1 MLHRAKACLIAC
13 AVVALAGWSDGSRQ
27 PAAAVET
34 IERWIEP
41 RLGIELVAIPPGEFD
56 MGSPP
61 GEPMREVQE
70 RQHRVRLTKG
80 FSLTRYEVTQD
91 LWIRIMGSNPSRFRE
106 CGPRCPVERVSFAQI
121 SVFLTRVN
129 AHAAEPGFRLPT
141 EAEWEYACRA
151 GGTAAFGARAT
162 IDPDDANYNSEYP
175 MPGGRKATGRGRT
188 VGAGSF
194 PPNAWGLFDMHGN
207 VWEWTSDWHCPYPAG
222 PVSDPVGQCSSEHRV
237 IRGGSW
243 YFDAASARCALRYTH
258 RPQDSGFSLG
268 FRLAHDRAPGQGR
281 RGANR

>member
-1 MLHRAKACLIAC
+1 MLHRAKAGLTAC
-13 AVVALAGWSDGSRQ
+13 AFVALAGWTDGET
-27 PAAAVET
+27 VEQWT
-34 IERWIEP
+34 EP
-41 RLGIELVAIPPGEFD
+41 KLGIELIAIPPGEFD

-61 GEPMREVQE
+61 GEPMREEQE

-80 FSLTRYEVTQD
+80 FSLARHEVTQE
-91 LWIRIMGSNPSRFRE
+91 LWARVMGSNPSHSKG
-106 CGPRCPVERVSFAQI
+106 CPRCPVERVSFQEI
-121 SVFLTRVN
+121 SGFLTRLN
-129 AHAAEPGFRLPT
+129 AQAADPRFRLPT

-162 IDPDDANYNSEYP
+162 LDPAAANYNSEYP
-175 MPGGRKATGRGRT
+175 MPGGGKAAARGRT
-188 VGAGSF
+188 VAVGSF
-194 PPNAWGLFDMHGN
+194 PPNRWGLFDMHGN

-222 PVSDPVGQCSSEHRV
+222 AVSDPTGQCASEHRV

-268 FRLAHDRAPGQGR
+268 FRLAHDRAPGR
-281 RGANR
+281 EWRGGNR